1 MKSSI
6 ELKELR
12 SDYISKL
19 EVIKETCKAE
29 ERELNSDENTEMD
42 SILSKIDDVDVKIER
57 AEKIEASLRSAA
69 KVSGI
74 KVENKVDKDLKKFRF
89 QDAMKQAYN
98 GKLEGV
104 VKEAHEEAI
113 NECRYT
119 GGNVKGIGI
128 PSSVLTRA
136 QDYVDTTN
144 QNSVETMSFT
154 DQLEANLVMASAGAN
169 FYSGI
174 NNMKFPVVSGI
185 TSAFQPE
192 TGGTEADGTGA
203 TTNVTLSPKKLI
215 SIVNISQESLVQ
227 NTSIEA
233 ALQRN
238 MAANIAATMESAF
251 LSAADVTNAPTS
263 LLADATSSAT
273 SALSAANV
281 LKLETDTL
289 DANVA
294 LEGARMAYIMNTAAY
309 SAVKGLAQVSNVSA
323 IWDNADK
330 RLNGYFGFITSNLN
344 NDGTAGKEATLF
356 GDFRKVHIAQFGG
369 LDILFDPYTYSG
381 VGVPRMVI
389 TSLVDAAAVQ
399 AATFHKII
407 EA

>member
-42 SILSKIDDVDVKIER
+42 SILTKIDEVDVKIER
-57 AEKIEASLRSAA
+57 AEKIEANLRTAA
-69 KVSGI
+69 KVSGV
-74 KVENKVDKDLKKFRF
+74 KVETKKDKDLEKFTF
-89 QDAMKQAYN
+89 QSAVRAAYT
-98 GKLEGV
+98 GKVDGI
-104 VKEAHEEAI
+104 VKEMHDEAI
-113 NECRYT
+113 NESRYT
-119 GGNVKGIGI
+119 GTTVKGVGI
-128 PSSVLTRA
+128 PSSILTRA
-136 QDYVDTTN
+136 NTDTADVNATE
-144 QNSVETMSFT
+144 VMSFT
-154 DQLEANLVMASAGAN
+154 DQLEANLVLASAGAN
-169 FYSGI
+169 YYSGI
-174 NNMKFPVVSGI
+174 NNMKFPVFSGI
-185 TSAFQPE
+185 SSTFVSEDGSSGSVATNGTTSA
-192 TGGTEADGTGA
+192 
-203 TTNVTLSPKKLI
+203 VTLSPKKLI